1 MRAIWNGAIGFGLV
15 NIPIKL
21 FSAVQQSE
29 LDLDML
35 DKKDH
40 SNIKFQRVNAS
51 TGKEVA
57 WENIVKGFKI
67 NDQYVVLTDEDF
79 QKASP
84 EKTKI
89 IEIAEFIDEKEID
102 SIYYETPY
110 FLQPEKNGAKAYALL
125 LEALQKTGKV
135 GLGSFV
141 LRNRESLVIIKPYEG
156 ILLLNKIRFKEEI
169 RDTDD
174 IKIPKASNKPA
185 EMKMA
190 TQLISQLTQEFDIAR
205 YKDSYSAKLMKLIK
219 EKAKGKKTVTSSP
232 LRVVH
237 SRSRD
242 LMSQLKASLG
252 NRTAKRKAS

>member
-1 MRAIWNGAIGFGLV
+1 MRAIWSGAIGFGLV
-15 NIPIKL
+15 NIPVKL

-40 SNIKFQRVNAS
+40 SNIKFQRVNAT

-57 WENIVKGFKI
+57 WENIVKGFKVD
-67 NDQYVVLTDEDF
+67 DQYVVLTDEDF
-79 QKASP
+79 KSASP
-84 EKTKI
+84 EKNKI
-89 IEIAEFIDEKEID
+89 IEIAEFIDEQEID
-102 SIYYETPY
+102 SIYFETPY
-110 FLQPEKNGAKAYALL
+110 YLQPEKNGVKAYALL
-125 LEALQKTGKV
+125 LEALKKTGKA

-141 LRNRESLVIIKPYEG
+141 LRTKESLVILRPYHN
-156 ILLLNKIRFKEEI
+156 ILLMNKLRFQEEI
-169 RDTDD
+169 RDPSD
-174 IKIPKASNKPA
+174 IKVPKASNKPA

-190 TQLISQLTQEFDIAR
+190 TQLISQLSHEFDIAR

-219 EKAKGKKTVTSSP
+219 AKAKGKKTVKSP

-242 LMSQLKASLG
+242 LMSQLKASLSSP
-252 NRTAKRKAS
+252 KRKAS